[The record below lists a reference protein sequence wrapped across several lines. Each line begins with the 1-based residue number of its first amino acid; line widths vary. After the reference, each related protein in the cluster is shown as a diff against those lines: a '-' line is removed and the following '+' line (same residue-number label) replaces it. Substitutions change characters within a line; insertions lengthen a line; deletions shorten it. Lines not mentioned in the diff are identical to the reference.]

1 MKKRS
6 RNPQDKHR
14 FHNCEVV
21 PTTVAHHK
29 FVMRCLD
36 CGGAY
41 VKWAKRSEYEIHM
54 SLQKDKKESDAI

>member
-21 PTTVAHHK
+21 PTKVAHHK

-41 VKWAKRSEYEIHM
+41 VKWAKRSEYEAHM
-54 SLQKDKKESDAI
+54 SLQKDKKESDAN

>member
-6 RNPQDKHR
+6 RNPQDKHC

-41 VKWAKRSEYEIHM
+41 VKWAKRSEYEAHM